1 MAKFLE
7 DGVEMDTSSMTKE
20 KLKEFID
27 KHQQVVDVLTHE
39 LRVRKMCEHKH
50 QYNTYSN

>member
-7 DGVEMDTSSMTKE
+7 GGVEMDTSSMTTE

-27 KHQQVVDVLTHE
+27 KHQQIVDALTHE
-39 LRVRKMCEHKH
+39 FCVRKMCEHKH
-50 QYNTYSN
+50 RYKT